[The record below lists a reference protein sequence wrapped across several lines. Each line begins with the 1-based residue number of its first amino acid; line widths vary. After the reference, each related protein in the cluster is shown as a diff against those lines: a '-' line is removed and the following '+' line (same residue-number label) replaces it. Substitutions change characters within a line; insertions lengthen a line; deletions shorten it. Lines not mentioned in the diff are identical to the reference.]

1 MPGAFTVTTA
11 NGIGFGSSWFN
22 AIGVNDYAALVGNPN
37 GFAFSMN
44 QPGAIANAGNLAVG
58 AGQNLNL
65 LGGTVV
71 NTGQLSA
78 PGGQISITSVP
89 GQNWVRLSQPG
100 NLLSLEIQP
109 LASSSNQPNN
119 WTIPIASIPELLTVG
134 NTGLTANPD
143 GTVKLTGSNVTIPTT
158 PGTTIVSGK
167 VDVSS
172 QTGGTVTALGKKVA
186 LVDANINASGSNGG
200 GTVLI
205 GGDYQGKGTL
215 PNADQTYINSNSVI
229 NADSNLNGN
238 GGRVI
243 VWGNDTTQYFGN
255 ISARG
260 GANSGNGGN
269 VEVSGKNFLTF
280 KGLVDT
286 SVANGSF
293 GTLLLDPSTLT
304 IIDGEV
310 GTFDATAGNIAF
322 GDADIGANTVSWGAI
337 AASVQISA
345 YKLQAILRSMTSPE
359 VHQQ

>member
-1 MPGAFTVTTA
+1 
-11 NGIGFGSSWFN
+11 
-22 AIGVNDYAALVGNPN
+22 
-37 GFAFSMN
+37 MN
-44 QPGAIANAGNLAVG
+44 QPGAIANSGNLAVG

-119 WTIPIASIPELLTVG
+119 WTIPIASLPELLTVG
-134 NTGLTANPD
+134 NTGLTANAD
-143 GTVKLTGSNVTIPTT
+143 GTVQLTGSNVTIPTD
-158 PGTTIVSGK
+158 PGTTIVSGR
-167 VDVSS
+167 VDTSS
-172 QTGGTVTALGKKVA
+172 QTGGTITALGKKVA
-186 LVDANINASGSNGG
+186 VVDANINASGTNSG

-205 GGDYQGKGTL
+205 GGDYQGNGTL
-215 PNADQTYINSNSVI
+215 PNAEQTYVDSKSVI

-243 VWGNDTTQYFGN
+243 VWGNDTTQFFGN

-260 GANSGNGGN
+260 GANAGNGGF

-280 KGLVDT
+280 NGLVDT
-286 SVANGSF
+286 SAANGSF
-293 GTLLLDPSTLT
+293 GTLFLDPSTLT
-304 IIDGEV
+304 IIDGGV
-310 GTFDATAGNIAF
+310 GDFDGTAGNIAF
-322 GDADIGANTVSWGAI
+322 GDADIGANTVSW
-337 AASVQISA
+337 V
-345 YKLQAILRSMTSPE
+345 
-359 VHQQ
+359 